1 MVGGPTLCAL
11 LNREKKNDILFHLF
25 FCRGGCDNLYFF
37 SSSLL
42 TMKML
47 RFHMK
52 LRLNSNDL
60 IPPPKVL
67 VGLGGFH
74 SDPSP
79 ANAP

>member
-1 MVGGPTLCAL
+1 MVGGPTLCTL
-11 LNREKKNDILFHLF
+11 LHRGKNDILFHLF
-25 FCRGGCDNLYFF
+25 VCKGGCDNRYFF

-47 RFHMK
+47 IFHMK
-52 LRLNSNDL
+52 IRLNSNDL

-74 SDPSP
+74 NDPALVS
-79 ANAP
+79 AP